1 MRECPTINWA
11 KAFRFCLLV
20 AILSLSIY
28 GCGGTFRS
36 FPGEGDVSGTWDL
49 VLVKSGVTV
58 RSPQLSITQ
67 KERFEDFTGTT
78 SDGATLTGSLSGN
91 NISFILNNADG
102 STTTLD
108 GKLSDDWK
116 SMSGT
121 YTSTGSDGSGTWSA
135 DRPALSPK
143 LTVAPASADL
153 SCSQGQSATF
163 TVTGG
168 TTAKYTVI
176 ASENGN
182 LVALSTTFL
191 TTNGQFTV
199 AANTQCAGTDGT
211 VVKLA
216 VSDGTSSVTVP
227 VTISNP

>member
-1 MRECPTINWA
+1 MRTCPTINWPH
-11 KAFRFCLLV
+11 AFYVCLFG
-20 AILSLSIY
+20 AILSLSLY

-36 FPGEGDVSGTWDL
+36 FPGEGDVSGNWDL
-49 VLVKSGVTV
+49 VLANSGVTV
-58 RSPQLSITQ
+58 RSPQVSIVQ
-67 KERFEDFTGTT
+67 KERYEDFTGTT

-91 NISFILNNADG
+91 NISVTLNNADG

-135 DRPALSPK
+135 TRPQTKPK
-143 LTVAPASADL
+143 LVVAPTSATL
-153 SCSQGQSATF
+153 SCSQGQSVTF
-163 TVTGG
+163 GVTGG
-168 TTAKYTVI
+168 TTANYTVV
-176 ASENGN
+176 ASTNGS
-182 LVALSTTFL
+182 LVTLSTTTL

-199 AANTQCAGTDGT
+199 TANTSCAGQDVTT
-211 VVKLA
+211 VNLT
-216 VSDGTSSVTVP
+216 VSDVASSVIVP